1 MNCRFVLQLIL
12 VEPIG
17 TLGVVLQR
25 LNYSNKVS
33 VGRQSFIVLEVGQGV
48 VEEGLNH
55 LSTMLS

>member
-55 LSTMLS
+55 LSTMLY